1 MYYGGSANVPGAPG
15 TPGFFPSIGYSFLS
29 AGNTGGVP
37 NQPLDPR
44 LKEKLQQ
51 PGTPPPPGFR
61 EQYGLPPTNGT
72 TPLVFG
78 APQPGSMV
86 AGSPGYMLDRD
97 IIEQRMDNNDMRQ
110 RGLENFR
117 FRGVPGTPA
126 PVQSPPRGPQLFPL
140 AQSAP
145 GTAPMGN
152 AAGIANAE
160 FYRGP
165 QYGQAPVGFAGKTV
179 S

>member
-1 MYYGGSANVPGAPG
+1 MYYGGLENVPGAPG
-15 TPGFFPSIGYSFLS
+15 NPRFFPSMGSSFLS
-29 AGNTGGVP
+29 AGNTGG
-37 NQPLDPR
+37 L
-44 LKEKLQQ
+44 L
-51 PGTPPPPGFR
+51 
-61 EQYGLPPTNGT
+61 NG
-72 TPLVFG
+72 
-78 APQPGSMV
+78 AEIPQPGSMV

-97 IIEQRMDNNDMRQ
+97 IIEQRMDRNDMRQ

-117 FRGVPGTPA
+117 FRGVPSSPT

-145 GTAPMGN
+145 GTVPMGN

-165 QYGQAPVGFAGKTV
+165 QFGQMPVGFAGKTI

>member
-1 MYYGGSANVPGAPG
+1 MYYGGLENVPGAPG
-15 TPGFFPSIGYSFLS
+15 NHRFFPSMGSSLLPIGD
-29 AGNTGGVP
+29 TGGLP
-37 NQPLDPR
+37 N
-44 LKEKLQQ
+44 
-51 PGTPPPPGFR
+51 
-61 EQYGLPPTNGT
+61 
-72 TPLVFG
+72 G
-78 APQPGSMV
+78 AGIPQPGSTV

-97 IIEQRMDNNDMRQ
+97 IIEQRMDKNDMRQ

-117 FRGVPGTPA
+117 FRGVPGSPT

-145 GTAPMGN
+145 GTVPMGN

-165 QYGQAPVGFAGKTV
+165 QYGQIPVDFARKTV

>member
-1 MYYGGSANVPGAPG
+1 MAGFYGGYMGNAGAM
-15 TPGFFPSIGYSFLS
+15 TPGGLTNQVIGL
-29 AGNTGGVP
+29 
-37 NQPLDPR
+37 
-44 LKEKLQQ
+44 
-51 PGTPPPPGFR
+51 
-61 EQYGLPPTNGT
+61 
-72 TPLVFG
+72 
-78 APQPGSMV
+78 PQPGAMV

-97 IIEQRMDNNDMRQ
+97 IIEQRMDRNDMRQ

-117 FRGVPGTPA
+117 FRGVPGAPT

-145 GTAPMGN
+145 GTVPMGN

-165 QYGQAPVGFAGKTV
+165 QYGQMPVGFTGKTV

>member
-1 MYYGGSANVPGAPG
+1 MIRYYGQENTPGAPG
-15 TPGFFPSIGYSFLS
+15 NFLANQGPSTPVKFDERMNQLVPTLGGGGIKKDSVRWKNTPTEFPQAFGMF
-29 AGNTGGVP
+29 
-37 NQPLDPR
+37 
-44 LKEKLQQ
+44 
-51 PGTPPPPGFR
+51 PGM
-61 EQYGLPPTNGT
+61 Q
-72 TPLVFG
+72 
-78 APQPGSMV
+78 V

-97 IIEQRMDNNDMRQ
+97 IIEQRMDRYDMQQ

-117 FRGVPGTPA
+117 FKGVPGSPA

-145 GTAPMGN
+145 GTVPMGN

-165 QYGQAPVGFAGKTV
+165 QYGQMPVGFAGKTV